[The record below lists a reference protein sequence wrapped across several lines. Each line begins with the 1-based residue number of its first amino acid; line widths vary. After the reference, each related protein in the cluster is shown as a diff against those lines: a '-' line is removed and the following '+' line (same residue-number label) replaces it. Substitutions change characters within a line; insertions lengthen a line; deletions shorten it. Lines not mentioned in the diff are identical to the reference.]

1 MEILGI
7 KIGCNVIILGTELG
21 AATDLDGN
29 YKIIKIP
36 PGNYKIQV
44 IMIGYAKTNI
54 SNVIVQC
61 RHQHEGILQMRLN
74 RILIRHKSDHAL
86 VGERPTCIR

>member
-1 MEILGI
+1 MFKSFLTYATIFYCTFLHAGI
-7 KIGCNVIILGTELG
+7 TGSLKGKIIDIETGDPFIGCYVIILVTELG

-44 IMIGYAKTNI
+44 IMIALNI
-54 SNVIVQC
+54 AEKKNLS
-61 RHQHEGILQMRLN
+61 LF
-74 RILIRHKSDHAL
+74 
-86 VGERPTCIR
+86 